1 MDYLKIVI
9 ILSLAAFCKKIIF
22 INKNK
27 YKNIESE
34 VNDFGMFVTYEDN
47 NNNLIQFLDCCYT
60 CKKELCKYNTSNYFA
75 FDKKYCKNCW
85 IHLQKNI
92 FNN

>member
-1 MDYLKIVI
+1 MVYFEIVL
-9 ILSLAAFCKKIIF
+9 ILILILTLAVFCKKIIF
-22 INKNK
+22 INE
-27 YKNIESE
+27 NIELE

-60 CKKELCKYNTSNYFA
+60 CKKKLCKYRTSNYFA